1 MVTSLV
7 LDATLLRIFTLI
19 FAVLTSLIEADSAI
33 LNFIFVLIS
42 TVAWLVL
49 TQHVGPYWLQNVALG
64 ILVVVFI
71 LQLLFFMAMIAG

>member
-1 MVTSLV
+1 MVTAFILEV
-7 LDATLLRIFTLI
+7 TLIWIFTLI
-19 FAVLTSLIEADSAI
+19 FAVLTSLIEADSAF

-42 TVAWLVL
+42 TVAWLAL
-49 TQHVGPYWLQNVALG
+49 TQHVGPHWLQSVALG

>member
-1 MVTSLV
+1 MVASLV
-7 LDATLLRIFTLI
+7 LDATLLWIFTLI
-19 FAVLTSLIEADSAI
+19 FAVLTSLIEPDSAI

-49 TQHVGPYWLQNVALG
+49 TQHVGPYWLQDVALG
-64 ILVVVFI
+64 ILIVIFI

>member
-1 MVTSLV
+1 MVTSLM
-7 LDATLLRIFTLI
+7 LDATLLWIFTLI

-42 TVAWLVL
+42 TVAWVVL
-49 TQHVGPYWLQNVALG
+49 TLHVGPYWLQDVVFG

-71 LQLLFFMAMIAG
+71 IQLLFFMAMIAG

>member
-7 LDATLLRIFTLI
+7 LDATLLWILTLI
-19 FAVLTSLIEADSAI
+19 FAVLTSLIEPDSAI

-42 TVAWLVL
+42 TVAWVVL
-49 TQHVGPYWLQNVALG
+49 TQYVGPHWLQSVAFG

-71 LQLLFFMAMIAG
+71 IQLLFFMAMIAD

>member
-1 MVTSLV
+1 MVTSLI
-7 LDATLLRIFTLI
+7 LDATLLWIFTLI

-49 TQHVGPYWLQNVALG
+49 TQHVGPHWLQGVAFG
-64 ILVVVFI
+64 ILIVVFI
-71 LQLLFFMAMIAG
+71 IQLLFFMAMIAG

>member
-7 LDATLLRIFTLI
+7 LDATLLWILTLI
-19 FAVLTSLIEADSAI
+19 FAVLTSLIEPDSAI

-49 TQHVGPYWLQNVALG
+49 TQHVGPYWLQDVALG
-64 ILVVVFI
+64 ILIVIFI